1 MWSVSLL
8 AVLFCLFGF
17 KPVHAEQR
25 CFDVALVFSI
35 DASMSISDE
44 EYRLQIL
51 GIASA
56 LRSPEVL
63 DALDQAGDVAMAAVV
78 WSSTG
83 IQKSETDWSDITS
96 VEAADL
102 FAMNLEGLP
111 RPMPGDTGL
120 ASGLLAALEKYQSL
134 KLCSLRK
141 VINVSGDGEE
151 TLAARRPRTSPM
163 PHQVR
168 ELADQQ
174 GVEINALAI
183 IDSKK
188 GLARYFEKNVITG
201 ADAFVMEV
209 GLFED
214 IGAAFR
220 RKLVREVGPRQISAC
235 CLTGCLGLLGRTAVR
250 ACSTP
255 PFANCHS

>member
-1 MWSVSLL
+1 MEETLLAECRTAYRTWGQSKCEGGGHCPAGSSQSAVRRHRSAKLPRREDMWSVSLL
-8 AVLFCLFGF
+8 AVLFCLLGF
-17 KPVHAEQR
+17 NPVHAEQR
-25 CFDVALVFSI
+25 CFDVALVLSI

-83 IQKSETDWSDITS
+83 IQKSETDWSIITS

-111 RPMPGDTGL
+111 RPMLGDTGL
-120 ASGLLAALEKYQSL
+120 ASGLLAALEKYLSL

-151 TLAARRPRTSPM
+151 TLAARRPA
-163 PHQVR
+163 H
-168 ELADQQ
+168 
-174 GVEINALAI
+174 
-183 IDSKK
+183 
-188 GLARYFEKNVITG
+188 
-201 ADAFVMEV
+201 
-209 GLFED
+209 
-214 IGAAFR
+214 
-220 RKLVREVGPRQISAC
+220 RQ
-235 CLTGCLGLLGRTAVR
+235 CLIR
-250 ACSTP
+250 
-255 PFANCHS
+255 